1 MKRRILILEHF
12 PPHDPPNSHPNRY
25 LGVEQPDYCFSVIIN
40 IKVSKVS
47 FMKDFSQV
55 TTLRVTEG
63 ALQDPTVYINTQY

>member
-1 MKRRILILEHF
+1 MGRQVGKASTRYDAKLIIGCVA
-12 PPHDPPNSHPNRY
+12 

-63 ALQDPTVYINTQY
+63 AVLQDPTVYINTQY